1 MTRQRRLLLPLA
13 PIYAAMV
20 RWKRRLFAEGRL
32 RSRSLDDTVISV
44 GSLSA
49 GGAGKTPVVL
59 LLATMLARRGYAV
72 RILTR
77 GYGRGSKV
85 VERVDP
91 AGNAGRFGDEPLLLA
106 QRSGVPVYVGADRYR
121 AGLMAEAEEVGRR
134 GGRTVVYLLDDG
146 FQHQRLKRDL
156 DVVLLTRKD
165 VGDALL
171 PAGDLREP
179 LSALRD
185 ADVVVVREEEAASLG
200 EVMAA
205 LTVGAGAPPVWVV
218 RRRLKLMTP
227 GGGRLPVRPLVFCG
241 IARPEGFLGMLE
253 AEGVKT
259 GGVGTEGLGTGGMR
273 PAATVIF
280 ADHYAYGERDVERL
294 VEQAEAAGADGF
306 ITTEKDAVKLTKGMR
321 GRMERVGRVVVAE
334 LQVELVDERAALRQM
349 IAMAPRLDR
358 RRDR

>member
-1 MTRQRRLLLPLA
+1 
-13 PIYAAMV
+13 MV

-32 RSRSLDDTVISV
+32 RSRSLDDAVISV

-59 LLATMLARRGYAV
+59 LLARLLSRRGYAV

-91 AGNAGRFGDEPLLLA
+91 AGDAGRFGDEPLLLA

-121 AGLMAEAEEVGRR
+121 AGLMAEAVEVGRR

-146 FQHQRLKRDL
+146 FQHRRLKRDV

-200 EVMAA
+200 EVMAG
-205 LTVGAGAPPVWVV
+205 LTVGAGAPAVWVV
-218 RRRLKLMTP
+218 RRRLRLTTL
-227 GGGRLPVRPLVFCG
+227 GGGRLPMRPLVFCG
-241 IARPEGFLGMLE
+241 IARPEAFLRMLE
-253 AEGVKT
+253 TEGLK
-259 GGVGTEGLGTGGMR
+259 TEGLGTGGVR
-273 PAATVIF
+273 RAATVIF
-280 ADHYAYGERDVERL
+280 ADHYAYGKRDVERL

-321 GRMERVGRVVVAE
+321 GRMERVGRLVVAE